1 MYALIV
7 AGGEGQRLRPYTENR
22 PKGMVEVNGK
32 PLLEYQMGWLRDN
45 GVTNVIILCGYKAEV
60 ITDYFKD
67 GAEFGLRIE
76 YGFEDQPMGRGGALK
91 MGFTML
97 PASEDL
103 IIGANGDNINDQRLA
118 LMIEFHR
125 ANNALATVMLT
136 RLRSPYGIAT
146 LQENGQISGF
156 EEKPLLPHWLNA
168 GVYVF
173 SRPVFALF
181 PDKGDH
187 EDSTFPQLAAQG
199 RLYGYKSDA
208 YWRTVDTVKDLLEAS
223 KELQPS

>member
-32 PLLEYQMGWLRDN
+32 PLLEYQLTWLRNN
-45 GVTNVIILCGYKAEV
+45 GVTNVIMLCGYKHEV
-60 ITDYFKD
+60 IQDYFQD
-67 GAEFGLRIE
+67 GAAFGVQVSYSIE
-76 YGFEDQPMGRGGALK
+76 DAPLGRGGAFK
-91 MGFTML
+91 QGFRFV
-97 PASEDL
+97 PASEQ
-103 IIGANGDNINDQRLA
+103 IIFGCNGDNINDQRIA
-118 LMIEFHR
+118 EMVEFHKG
-125 ANNALATVMLT
+125 NSALATVMLT

-146 LQENGQISGF
+146 VTENGQITGF

-168 GVYVF
+168 GAYVF
-173 SRPVFALF
+173 SREALERF

-187 EDSTFPQLAAQG
+187 EDTTFPELARQG
-199 RLYGYKSDA
+199 RLFGYKSQA

-223 KELQPS
+223 KELGER

>member
-32 PLLEYQMGWLRDN
+32 PLLEYQMGWLRNN

-67 GAEFGLRIE
+67 GAQYGLKIE
-76 YGFEDQPMGRGGALK
+76 YGFEETPMGRGGALK
-91 MGFTML
+91 MGFAMV
-97 PASEDL
+97 PASEDMV
-103 IIGANGDNINDQRLA
+103 IGANGDNINDQRLA
-118 LMIEFHR
+118 PMIEFHK
-125 ANNALATVMLT
+125 ANNAYATVMLT

-146 LQENGQISGF
+146 VQESGQISGF

-173 SRPVFALF
+173 SRAVFNMF

-187 EDSTFPQLAAQG
+187 EDTTFPQLAGQG